1 MKTNTTKLRRALTA
15 FVLTGAMMPIAD
27 LTLNNVTLKSES
39 ADNAVVSGDSVDLT
53 GKGTAGISGPIA
65 INAPSSVTLSGEI
78 TVDGAIT
85 GNTIL
90 AMEDRGLLN
99 ISLNENQTALVLNI
113 TGTSAVPEP
122 ATWALLVLGGL
133 GVFGIARRN
142 RKAKK

>member
-65 INAPSSVTLSGEI
+65 INAPSSVTLIGEI

>member
-1 MKTNTTKLRRALTA
+1 
-15 FVLTGAMMPIAD
+15 
-27 LTLNNVTLKSES
+27 
-39 ADNAVVSGDSVDLT
+39 VDLT

-78 TVDGAIT
+78 TVDGAITT

>member
-142 RKAKK
+142 RTAKK